1 MTPGPAAGSGPLE
14 GDRDDRAERTWP
26 RLLAALL
33 AREDL
38 SADDTRWAMTEVMD
52 DAHRPSSRPS

>member
-1 MTPGPAAGSGPLE
+1 MTA
-14 GDRDDRAERTWP
+14 AERTWP

-38 SADDTRWAMTEVMD
+38 TADDTRWAMTEVMD
-52 DAHRPSSRPS
+52 DAHQPAQLHVPVVGTIAVRHQAQIA